1 MRLIHNFAALVA
13 AYATGAEADMYLM
26 NPRGS
31 NNRYNEANNN
41 RNNGNRL
48 FDSQNNNAGGYNAGP
63 PMYYYVGSK
72 MTMEWTNQHGSGI
85 DQENVHDEVIIQ
97 YACEDTMPG
106 LRNGASTQTNPDPEP
121 EPPMLK
127 YGQHETYQWY
137 ADCKVRQRNK
147 GLFTADQ
154 KLKGNSAR
162 FTRQNPNG
170 QRRGYECPEERDYYP
185 YWHPTPWKDIVIMTG
200 AKEWESRCM
209 YYLNESQN
217 DRAKGYC
224 SLPEYNN
231 EKDCEFED
239 PDAPPEIDPE
249 TQEPIGPGTW
259 TMAGRHGIDKPLC
272 YPSQPSRDNHHGNGV
287 DGHMNSFNWTIP
299 DDPHKNCVVRIRY
312 NISTGD
318 YDGWNGNITAYNNN
332 DDSIIENN
340 PELEY
345 FYGLQLALN
354 TAQTG
359 RTFQDRSHVFEIRS
373 RPADVAAET
382 RIHNINVRG
391 KRGNIVQVYPGVEYD
406 FVPQRALVYPGDLV
420 HFQWTG
426 SNNNPNGN
434 DGEGTAGT
442 DRSNVIQI
450 ADASVNYPLKV
461 TDSDSD
467 MFAMNTGLMH
477 QHALLINSEG
487 GQLNEAGTY
496 FDGGL
501 VRMTDNEEGATY
513 HYMSSRNNNFSNR
526 SQKGVIVVSTEA
538 CTAEGYNRGGG
549 KYYDEVPCDDN
560 NGVNWAVVG
569 AAVGGT
575 VAAAGAA
582 AGGFFMWKK
591 GALGGGAAS
600 AGSAATAATP
610 ALPPR
615 M

>member
-1 MRLIHNFAALVA
+1 
-13 AYATGAEADMYLM
+13 
-26 NPRGS
+26 
-31 NNRYNEANNN
+31 
-41 RNNGNRL
+41 
-48 FDSQNNNAGGYNAGP
+48 
-63 PMYYYVGSK
+63 
-72 MTMEWTNQHGSGI
+72 MEWTSQHGSGI

-154 KLKGNSAR
+154 KLKGNTAR

-200 AKEWESRCM
+200 AKNWEQRCM
-209 YYLNESQN
+209 YYMAESQN
-217 DRAKGYC
+217 DNAKGYC

-231 EKDCEFED
+231 QEDCEFVD
-239 PDAPPEIDPE
+239 PDAPPKIDPE
-249 TQEPIGPGTW
+249 TGEEIGPGTW
-259 TMAGRHGIDKPLC
+259 TMSGRHGIDPPKC
-272 YPSQPSRDNHHGNGV
+272 YPSQYARDNHHGNGV
-287 DGHMNSFNWTIP
+287 DGHMNSYNWTIP

-318 YDGWNGNITAYNNN
+318 YDGWGNITSYNNN
-332 DDSIIENN
+332 DDEIIENN

-373 RPADVAAET
+373 RPADISPET

-406 FVPQRALVYPGDLV
+406 FVPQHALVYPGDLV

-461 TDSDSD
+461 TD
-467 MFAMNTGLMH
+467 
-477 QHALLINSEG
+477 
-487 GQLNEAGTY
+487 
-496 FDGGL
+496 
-501 VRMTDNEEGATY
+501 
-513 HYMSSRNNNFSNR
+513 
-526 SQKGVIVVSTEA
+526 
-538 CTAEGYNRGGG
+538 
-549 KYYDEVPCDDN
+549 
-560 NGVNWAVVG
+560 
-569 AAVGGT
+569 
-575 VAAAGAA
+575 
-582 AGGFFMWKK
+582 
-591 GALGGGAAS
+591 
-600 AGSAATAATP
+600 
-610 ALPPR
+610 
-615 M
+615 